1 MLGANQESRFEYKGF
16 PCVVLFLSNAY
27 RCGYVGIPKSNKY
40 YDKNY
45 GEIPVSCHGGLTYSA
60 KKLFG
65 QNDTDTWWIGFD
77 CAHYGDGYDVKKAKE
92 LFANDEQVMKQLTV
106 LEQTGYFSVCE
117 EDQVRTL
124 DYVEENCRSIV
135 DQLIQLES
143 KER

>member
-1 MLGANQESRFEYKGF
+1 
-16 PCVVLFLSNAY
+16 
-27 RCGYVGIPKSNKY
+27 
-40 YDKNY
+40 
-45 GEIPVSCHGGLTYSA
+45 
-60 KKLFG
+60 
-65 QNDTDTWWIGFD
+65 
-77 CAHYGDGYDVKKAKE
+77 
-92 LFANDEQVMKQLTV
+92 MKQLTV

>member
-1 MLGANQESRFEYKGF
+1 M
-16 PCVVLFLSNAY
+16 LFLSNAY
-27 RCGYVGIPKSNKY
+27 RCGYVFIPKNNKY

-45 GEIPVSCHGGLTYSA
+45 EKIPVSCHGGLTYSA

-65 QNDTDTWWIGFD
+65 QNDIDTWWVGLD
-77 CAHYGDGYDVKKAKE
+77 GAHCGDGYDIEKAKE
-92 LFANDEQVMKQLTV
+92 WFANDEQVMKQLTV

>member
-1 MLGANQESRFEYKGF
+1 M
-16 PCVVLFLSNAY
+16 VVLPI
-27 RCGYVGIPKSNKY
+27 RQ
-40 YDKNY
+40 
-45 GEIPVSCHGGLTYSA
+45 

-65 QNDTDTWWIGFD
+65 QNDIDTWWIGFD
-77 CAHYGDGYDVKKAKE
+77 CAHYGDGYDIEKAKE